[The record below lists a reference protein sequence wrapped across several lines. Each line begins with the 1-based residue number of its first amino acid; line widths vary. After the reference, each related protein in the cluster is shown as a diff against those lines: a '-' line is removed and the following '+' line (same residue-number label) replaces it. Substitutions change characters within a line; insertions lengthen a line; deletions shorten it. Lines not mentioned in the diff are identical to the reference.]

1 MTISGGVPGTT
12 VSRMTT
18 FEAADSVPSPPRYPA
33 GVREVGVGVRLLAY
47 ILEAILQ
54 TVTLGIGW
62 LIWAAFIVKKGQ
74 TPAKQLLKLR
84 VVDADDS
91 RPLRFARMFFMRG
104 LIAGLVAA
112 IVIALTLGIILL
124 MPIWNKRNRN
134 IWDVISGSVVVVDSD
149 NAWKL

>member
-1 MTISGGVPGTT
+1 
-12 VSRMTT
+12 
-18 FEAADSVPSPPRYPA
+18 
-33 GVREVGVGVRLLAY
+33 
-47 ILEAILQ
+47 
-54 TVTLGIGW
+54 
-62 LIWAAFIVKKGQ
+62 
-74 TPAKQLLKLR
+74 
-84 VVDADDS
+84 
-91 RPLRFARMFFMRG
+91 MRG

>member
-1 MTISGGVPGTT
+1 
-12 VSRMTT
+12 MTT
-18 FEAADSVPSPPRYPA
+18 FEAADSVPSPPRYPS

-112 IVIALTLGIILL
+112 IVIPLTLGIILL